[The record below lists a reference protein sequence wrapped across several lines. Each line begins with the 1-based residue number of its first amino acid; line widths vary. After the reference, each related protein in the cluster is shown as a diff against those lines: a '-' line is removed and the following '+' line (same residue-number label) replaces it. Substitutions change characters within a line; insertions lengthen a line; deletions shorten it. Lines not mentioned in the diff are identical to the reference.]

1 MYLLTTTGSSA
12 SPSPTPDK
20 EKLFYLLAYRG
31 TLSCHSIGV
40 FSLYPSWHTPNSSS
54 LNLASF
60 GWFVIPAGRTS
71 QKNLG
76 RSRKIGI
83 FPSSYHQTIPPYL
96 WPMTPP
102 HPILARYRLVMPGPH
117 ACFPFMYVQ
126 NLLAAYAFAAA
137 WRLACTVCR
146 PSSFLYVGCF
156 IILCSF

>member
-71 QKNLG
+71 QNSLG
-76 RSRKIGI
+76 KSRKIGLL
-83 FPSSYHQTIPPYL
+83 PSPHHQTIPPYL

-102 HPILARYRLVMPGPH
+102 SLILAGYRLVVSGLH
-117 ACFPFMYVQ
+117 ACSPSHMSKIYLLFMHLSWLGG
-126 NLLAAYAFAAA
+126 LLAWSA
-137 WRLACTVCR
+137 T
-146 PSSFLYVGCF
+146 FLHPF
-156 IILCSF
+156 SWAIL